1 MMQNPEQHSH
11 RRRYQE
17 PMQTSIK
24 NTLREWENDVAQSL
38 TEGFRQLFASSSE
51 VLLEFADAAENNRL
65 QSMFFDAQR
74 EFYLKE
80 ETIIG
85 EFERNLRDQLLL
97 ITGSSGG
104 AAGLGADTL
113 SLVEVEDYERSLALE
128 TIAKR
133 TIDRQLSELHGL
145 AQRLSALL
153 GGRPIPIDQ
162 VPGNPMQIMR
172 FFDPA
177 SRKLDVEKE
186 VRLVFYTLFDRYVMS
201 RLGVL
206 YAGLNQRLIGM
217 GILPNIKFE
226 YQRFGRGGGAGGRAA
241 AGAEQVRDGVS
252 ESGAAQEVGAAGIPP
267 LHPSTPTSAETLS
280 AISSLLAERRR
291 HEQATVEP
299 LSTSV
304 PISATA
310 ASVDEAIADER
321 VLGEAPNPLPIPTGP
336 PGAKVVAIDAVLL
349 KRVQMALQKQR
360 QIIKNLV
367 GQDRLD
373 RREEDIIDIVGML
386 FEAMLN
392 EELLANSVKTLLSHL
407 HTRYLKIAVQ
417 SKDFLENSA
426 HPARRLFERMLDA
439 GIKWVREDKL
449 RAGIYPQLQEIVTRI
464 LGHKTLED
472 AFFEA
477 QIAELD
483 SAEKKLEQ
491 QSTAAEDR
499 TLEAERGRARLEQAK
514 AIVKQTVDEISADIE
529 VSPAVITFL
538 STTYADYLTLLLLRS
553 NLDTESNAWSNA
565 YSVGEAL
572 IAAAVYVAGGQPLGQ
587 EMREDLTRRLEGSVG
602 SLIPHHEQ
610 NIRRVVEALD
620 AEPEKTVEARPAP
633 PPSKAQPTRPSRAVE
648 PTAAAEEAPLERPA
662 DAEDQK
668 VADKL
673 MREAGN
679 WFVMQNN
686 DAKGEQAVKLL
697 WVNPHTRNMLFV
709 DQHGAKVALMP
720 ALSVAQKI
728 REGAI
733 RPKQAEASS
742 FVARSLRRIR
752 RALEDSVNA

>member
-1 MMQNPEQHSH
+1 M
-11 RRRYQE
+11 
-17 PMQTSIK
+17 
-24 NTLREWENDVAQSL
+24 
-38 TEGFRQLFASSSE
+38 
-51 VLLEFADAAENNRL
+51 
-65 QSMFFDAQR
+65 
-74 EFYLKE
+74 
-80 ETIIG
+80 
-85 EFERNLRDQLLL
+85 
-97 ITGSSGG
+97 
-104 AAGLGADTL
+104 
-113 SLVEVEDYERSLALE
+113 
-128 TIAKR
+128 
-133 TIDRQLSELHGL
+133 
-145 AQRLSALL
+145 
-153 GGRPIPIDQ
+153 
-162 VPGNPMQIMR
+162 
-172 FFDPA
+172 
-177 SRKLDVEKE
+177 EKE

-201 RLGVL
+201 RLGAL
-206 YAGLNQRLIGM
+206 YSSLNQRLIGM

-226 YQRFGRGGGAGGRAA
+226 YQRFGRGDGPSGLAAEVPGEPGQEASETGATQE
-241 AGAEQVRDGVS
+241 AGATGMPS
-252 ESGAAQEVGAAGIPP
+252 
-267 LHPSTPTSAETLS
+267 LHPTTPTSAETLS

-291 HEQATVEP
+291 HEATVEP

-304 PISATA
+304 PITATA
-310 ASVDEAIADER
+310 ANVDEAIADER
-321 VLGEAPNPLPIPTGP
+321 VLNEAPNPLPIPSGP
-336 PGAKVVAIDAVLL
+336 PGAKVVAIDAALL
-349 KRVQMALQKQR
+349 KRVQMALEKQR
-360 QIIKNLV
+360 RIIKNLV
-367 GQDRLD
+367 GKDKLD
-373 RREEDIIDIVGML
+373 RREEDVIDIVGML

-392 EELLANSVKTLLSHL
+392 EKLLANSVKTLLSHL

-417 SKDFLENSA
+417 SQDFLENSA

-491 QSTAAEDR
+491 QSTVAEDR

-529 VSPAVITFL
+529 VSPAIITFL

-572 IAAAVYVAGGQPLGQ
+572 IAAAAYVAGGQPLGQ
-587 EMREDLTRRLEGSVG
+587 EMREDLARRLQGSVG

-610 NIRRVVEALD
+610 NIRRVIEALD
-620 AEPEKTVEARPAP
+620 AQPEKAVKMPAKASPVTAEQPTP
-633 PPSKAQPTRPSRAVE
+633 PPRAVE
-648 PTAAAEEAPLERPA
+648 PTAAAAEEEALSERPV

-673 MREAGN
+673 MRDAGN
-679 WFVMQNN
+679 WFVMQGTEG
-686 DAKGEQAVKLL
+686 KGEQAVKLL

-720 ALSVAQKI
+720 AIGVAQKI

-733 RPKQAEASS
+733 RPKQPEASS